1 MARSEQPYVVFSPA
15 NQDPTDRGSDS
26 RAAGDGEDGAARKPG
41 RIAREIL
48 AFRRR
53 RDSLLSDRL
62 FADPAW
68 DMLLYLVVAEEEGR
82 RSSISR
88 LCRAAAVPTTT
99 ALRWIGVLESQ
110 ELVQRTPHPS
120 DGRIFVVSLTET
132 GSAEMQKLL
141 STYRLRPA

>member
-1 MARSEQPYVVFSPA
+1 MLPDQ
-15 NQDPTDRGSDS
+15 
-26 RAAGDGEDGAARKPG
+26 
-41 RIAREIL
+41 
-48 AFRRR
+48 
-53 RDSLLSDRL
+53 L

-110 ELVQRTPHPS
+110 DLVRRTPHPS
-120 DGRIFVVSLTET
+120 DGRIFVVSLTEK
-132 GSAEMQKLL
+132 GSADMHGLL
-141 STYRLRPA
+141 ATYRLRPA